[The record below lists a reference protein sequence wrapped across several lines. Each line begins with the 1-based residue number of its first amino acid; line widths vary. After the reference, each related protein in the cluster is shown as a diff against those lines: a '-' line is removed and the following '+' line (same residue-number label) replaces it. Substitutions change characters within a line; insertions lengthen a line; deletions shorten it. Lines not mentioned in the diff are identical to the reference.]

1 MEKFTVHQGVAAPLL
16 RANIDTDAIIPSREM
31 KFVSKTGLAG
41 GLFAGWR
48 YLDAAARTPDPA
60 FVLNQP
66 EFAGTSILL
75 VGANF
80 GCGSSREHAV
90 WALREYGIRAI
101 VAPSFGAIFQ
111 SNCMR
116 NGILPVV
123 LAEAEVALLAQQV
136 GPQPMTVDLQRQVVL
151 SANGQAFRF
160 EIAPAQRE
168 MLLEGLDPVALTL
181 RLDAQITAFQTRDRA
196 QRPWIYLAPAAPAPT
211 AHSKTA

>member
-1 MEKFTVHQGVAAPLL
+1 
-16 RANIDTDAIIPSREM
+16 
-31 KFVSKTGLAG
+31 
-41 GLFAGWR
+41 
-48 YLDAAARTPDPA
+48 
-60 FVLNQP
+60 
-66 EFAGTSILL
+66 
-75 VGANF
+75 
-80 GCGSSREHAV
+80 
-90 WALREYGIRAI
+90 
-101 VAPSFGAIFQ
+101 
-111 SNCMR
+111 MR

>member
-1 MEKFTVHQGVAAPLL
+1 MEPFVVHQGIAAPLL

-31 KFVSKTGLAG
+31 KLVSKVGLAG

-60 FVLNQP
+60 FVLNQA
-66 EFAGTSILL
+66 EFANASILL
-75 VGANF
+75 AGANF

-90 WALREYGIRAI
+90 WALREFGIRAI

-111 SNCMR
+111 NNCIR

-123 LAEAEVALLAQQV
+123 LSEDEVALLARQA
-136 GPQPMTVDLQRQVVL
+136 GPRPLTVDLQRQLVVVP
-151 SANGQAFRF
+151 GQQSFRF
-160 EIAPAQRE
+160 EIADAQRE

-181 RLDAQITAFQTRDRA
+181 RLEAQISAFQNRDRV
-196 QRPWIYLAPAAPAPT
+196 QRPWIYLAPAAPPEIAPAST
-211 AHSKTA
+211 P